1 MPGMKRIPLVED
13 ESLIRELLGHV
24 LYDKGYAVDIA
35 ATVADAW
42 RHFRARRHA
51 LVIVD
56 WRLPDGDGFEIA
68 DAAAGAGAKTLVM
81 SGYLFQM
88 SGGRAGRHL
97 ILMKPI
103 RTSELIAAVER
114 SIGTVTCNDPA

>member
-1 MPGMKRIPLVED
+1 V
-13 ESLIRELLGHV
+13 
-24 LYDKGYAVDIA
+24 ATA
-35 ATVADAW
+35 AAAW
-42 RHFRARRHA
+42 RHLRARRYA

-68 DAAAGAGAKTLVM
+68 DAAAETGAKTLVM

-88 SGGRAGRHL
+88 SGGRADQHL

-103 RTSELIAAVER
+103 RPSELIAAVER
-114 SIGTVTCNDPA
+114 TIGGSTLTCEEACPKGGLAEGEAG